1 MSKPMINAQEI
12 AGIMECS
19 EGFAYKLIRQL
30 NKELQDKG
38 YIVRSGRVPRKY
50 FLERTG
56 LDPVEV
62 ASE

>member
-30 NKELQDKG
+30 NQELQDKG
-38 YIVRSGRVPRKY
+38 YITRTGRVPRKY
-50 FLERTG
+50 FFERTG
-56 LDPVEV
+56 IDPAEV
-62 ASE
+62 R